1 MKIPM
6 LILHNKLL
14 WLATGFVLLV
24 NAFVLGKVYVNRTQV
39 VAQLQLSERELRLPY
54 NYGFTKEDSS
64 ARVSLQW
71 ATPHTEPVDPGV
83 DEWHGYHDRRLQLSD
98 VHFASF
104 NFPACEKTNRIH
116 HKQGGWV
123 LLEFNGQS
131 YVDYV
136 ARAERYHSLIQN
148 LAPASNTGL
157 SEKELANKRKGAVEL
172 LEAAKKSKS
181 RLFAIDAAA
190 DRNLLE
196 LSMRRRQLADGAT
209 LFMVPADIQTGYNR
223 CDKPEKRTT
232 DIQVANL
239 AVESLYIPNA
249 LAKGFPRDGDA
260 RQKIRFIADIY
271 YGRLFEP
278 WINNVKFCAK
288 GCP

>member
-1 MKIPM
+1 MKILGLM
-6 LILHNKLL
+6 LNNKLL
-14 WLATGFVLLV
+14 WLAMGFVLLV
-24 NAFVLGKVYVNRTQV
+24 NAFVLGRVYVNRTQV

-54 NYGFTKEDSS
+54 NYGFAREDSS

-83 DEWHGYHDRRLQLSD
+83 DEWHWYHDRGLQLSEA
-98 VHFASF
+98 HFASF

-136 ARAERYHSLIQN
+136 ARAERYHTLIQN

-157 SEKELANKRKGAVEL
+157 AEKELANKRKGAVEL

-190 DRNLLE
+190 DRDLLE

-232 DIQVANL
+232 DIQIANL

-249 LAKGFPRDGDA
+249 LANDFPHDGDA

-278 WINNVKFCAK
+278 WINNIKFCAK
-288 GCP
+288 DCP